1 LGIGDWGL
9 GPIPNPQSPIP
20 NPHIFSKIKIKNINY
35 LSLIIKYNYLF
46 KKQKMNIFKSIF
58 SKPNCE
64 IGINEVPKRRC
75 CYLRD
80 EDYNRIKLPAFY
92 DKETITG
99 EVHITLTSST
109 FDHNGIKIILL
120 GIIESTTESKNTS
133 QFITLQK
140 ELSPP
145 GRLSNQINTFK
156 YSFNNVELSYESY
169 RGIEFNVRYIL
180 RVIISTTLRSLTWE
194 REFGVVRPM
203 TKEILKEN
211 NEPIR
216 MDVGIEDWLH
226 LSFELDRTKYSTKD
240 VITGRVTFKKVS
252 MFLKSMLLQIIRRE
266 KIIGGETDNAIL
278 CRFEI
283 MDGAPI
289 KNEIVPIRF
298 FLSPYELTPTYQ
310 NVNNKFSVQYIINL
324 VLFDAK
330 DKRYFKQHEIVLYRI
345 PRVLS
350 PQLDTDAKKV

>member
-1 LGIGDWGL
+1 
-9 GPIPNPQSPIP
+9 
-20 NPHIFSKIKIKNINY
+20 
-35 LSLIIKYNYLF
+35 
-46 KKQKMNIFKSIF
+46 MNIFNSFF

-64 IGINEVPKRRC
+64 ISIDEVPKRRC

-92 DKETITG
+92 DKDNISG
-99 EVHITLTSST
+99 EVNITLTSKT
-109 FDHNGIKIILL
+109 FDHNGIKIMLL
-120 GIIESTTESKNTS
+120 GIIECVSESKNSS
-133 QFITLQK
+133 QFITLTK

-169 RGIEFNVRYIL
+169 RGIEFNVKYIL
-180 RVIISTTLRSLTWE
+180 RVIISATMRSLTWE
-194 REFGVVRPM
+194 REFGVVQPHS
-203 TKEILKEN
+203 KDVLKEN

-216 MDVGIEDWLH
+216 MDVGIENWLH
-226 LSFELDRTKYSTKD
+226 LTFELDRTKYSTKD

-266 KIIGGETDNAIL
+266 SVIGGYVDNAIL

-298 FLSPYELTPTYQ
+298 FLSPYELTPTYS
-310 NVNNKFSVQYIINL
+310 NVNNKFSVKYIINL

-330 DKRYFKQHEIVLYRI
+330 DKRYFKQHEIILYRI
-345 PRVLS
+345 PRVPPL
-350 PQLDTDAKKV
+350 PQKDKDKK

>member
-1 LGIGDWGL
+1 
-9 GPIPNPQSPIP
+9 
-20 NPHIFSKIKIKNINY
+20 
-35 LSLIIKYNYLF
+35 
-46 KKQKMNIFKSIF
+46 MNIFKSLF
-58 SKPNCE
+58 SKPNCD

-92 DKETITG
+92 DKENISG
-99 EVHITLTSST
+99 EVNITLTSST
-109 FDHNGIKIILL
+109 FVHNGIKIILL

-133 QFITLQK
+133 QFITLEK

-156 YSFNNVELSYESY
+156 YKFNNVELSYESY
-169 RGIEFNVRYIL
+169 RGIEFNVKYIL
-180 RVIISTTLRSLTWE
+180 RVIIATTLRSLTWE

-203 TKEILKEN
+203 TKEILKNN
-211 NEPIR
+211 NEPIK

-298 FLSPYELTPTYQ
+298 FLAPYELTPTYQ

-330 DKRYFKQHEIVLYRI
+330 DKRYFKQHEIILYRI
-345 PRVLS
+345 PRVPS
-350 PQLDTDAKKV
+350 VQQSSEEKSE

>member
-1 LGIGDWGL
+1 
-9 GPIPNPQSPIP
+9 
-20 NPHIFSKIKIKNINY
+20 
-35 LSLIIKYNYLF
+35 
-46 KKQKMNIFKSIF
+46 MNFFKSFF

-64 IGINEVPKRRC
+64 ITINEIPKRRC

-92 DKETITG
+92 DKESVTG
-99 EVHITLTSST
+99 EVNITLTSKT

-120 GIIESTTESKNTS
+120 GMIESISDSKNSS
-133 QFITLQK
+133 QFITLTK
-140 ELSPP
+140 ELCPP
-145 GRLSNQINTFK
+145 GTLSNQINTFK
-156 YSFNNVELSYESY
+156 FAFNNVELSYESY
-169 RGIEFNVRYIL
+169 RGIEFNVKYLL
-180 RVIISTTLRSLTWE
+180 RVIIGTTLRSLTWE
-194 REFGVVRPM
+194 REFGVVCPH
-203 TKEILKEN
+203 TKDVLKDN

-266 KIIGGETDNAIL
+266 TIIGGEVDNAIL

-298 FLSPYELTPTYQ
+298 FLSPYELTPTYK

-330 DKRYFKQHEIVLYRI
+330 DKRYFKQHEIILYRI
-345 PRVLS
+345 PRVPFL
-350 PQLDTDAKKV
+350 PQEDKDKDKDKK

>member
-1 LGIGDWGL
+1 MRVVIG
-9 GPIPNPQSPIP
+9 
-20 NPHIFSKIKIKNINY
+20 
-35 LSLIIKYNYLF
+35 
-46 KKQKMNIFKSIF
+46 
-58 SKPNCE
+58 
-64 IGINEVPKRRC
+64 
-75 CYLRD
+75 
-80 EDYNRIKLPAFY
+80 
-92 DKETITG
+92 
-99 EVHITLTSST
+99 
-109 FDHNGIKIILL
+109 
-120 GIIESTTESKNTS
+120 
-133 QFITLQK
+133 
-140 ELSPP
+140 
-145 GRLSNQINTFK
+145 
-156 YSFNNVELSYESY
+156 
-169 RGIEFNVRYIL
+169 
-180 RVIISTTLRSLTWE
+180 TTLRSLTWE

-203 TKEILKEN
+203 TKDVLKEN
-211 NEPIR
+211 NEPIK

-266 KIIGGETDNAIL
+266 KIIGGEVDNAIL

-330 DKRYFKQHEIVLYRI
+330 DKRYFKQHEIILYRI
-345 PRVLS
+345 PRVPIL
-350 PQLDTDAKKV
+350 PQEEKDKK

>member
-1 LGIGDWGL
+1 
-9 GPIPNPQSPIP
+9 
-20 NPHIFSKIKIKNINY
+20 
-35 LSLIIKYNYLF
+35 
-46 KKQKMNIFKSIF
+46 MNFFKSIF

-64 IGINEVPKRRC
+64 IGIDEVPKRRC

-99 EVHITLTSST
+99 EVNITLSSGT

-140 ELSPP
+140 ELCPP
-145 GRLSNQINTFK
+145 CRLSNQINTFK

-180 RVIISTTLRSLTWE
+180 RVIIATTLRSLTWE

-203 TKEILKEN
+203 TKDILKEN

-226 LSFELDRTKYSTKD
+226 LSFELDRTKYST
-240 VITGRVTFKKVS
+240 
-252 MFLKSMLLQIIRRE
+252 
-266 KIIGGETDNAIL
+266 
-278 CRFEI
+278 
-283 MDGAPI
+283 
-289 KNEIVPIRF
+289 
-298 FLSPYELTPTYQ
+298 
-310 NVNNKFSVQYIINL
+310 
-324 VLFDAK
+324 
-330 DKRYFKQHEIVLYRI
+330 
-345 PRVLS
+345 
-350 PQLDTDAKKV
+350 

>member
-1 LGIGDWGL
+1 
-9 GPIPNPQSPIP
+9 
-20 NPHIFSKIKIKNINY
+20 
-35 LSLIIKYNYLF
+35 
-46 KKQKMNIFKSIF
+46 MNFFKSFF

-64 IGINEVPKRRC
+64 ITINEIPKRRC

-92 DKETITG
+92 DKESVTG
-99 EVHITLTSST
+99 EVNITLTSKT

-120 GIIESTTESKNTS
+120 GMIESISDSKNSS
-133 QFITLQK
+133 QFITLTK
-140 ELSPP
+140 ELCPP
-145 GRLSNQINTFK
+145 GTLSNQINTFK
-156 YSFNNVELSYESY
+156 FAFNNVELSYESY
-169 RGIEFNVRYIL
+169 RGIEFNVKYLL
-180 RVIISTTLRSLTWE
+180 RVIIGTTLRSLTWE
-194 REFGVVRPM
+194 REFGVVCPH
-203 TKEILKEN
+203 TKDVLKDN

-266 KIIGGETDNAIL
+266 TIIGGEVDNAIL

-298 FLSPYELTPTYQ
+298 FLSPYELTPTYK

-330 DKRYFKQHEIVLYRI
+330 DKRYFKQHEIILYRI
-345 PRVLS
+345 PRVPPL
-350 PQLDTDAKKV
+350 PQEDKDKDKK

>member
-1 LGIGDWGL
+1 M
-9 GPIPNPQSPIP
+9 NFF
-20 NPHIFSKIKIKNINY
+20 N
-35 LSLIIKYNYLF
+35 SL
-46 KKQKMNIFKSIF
+46 F

-64 IGINEVPKRRC
+64 ISINEVPKRRC

-92 DKETITG
+92 DKENISG
-99 EVHITLTSST
+99 EVNITLTSKT
-109 FDHNGIKIILL
+109 FDHNGIKIMLL
-120 GIIESTTESKNTS
+120 GIIEGINESKNTS
-133 QFITLQK
+133 QFIELTK

-169 RGIEFNVRYIL
+169 RGIEFNVKYIL
-180 RVIISTTLRSLTWE
+180 RVIISTTIRSLTWE
-194 REFGVVRPM
+194 REFGVIKPYSKDV
-203 TKEILKEN
+203 LNEN
-211 NEPIR
+211 NEPIK
-216 MDVGIEDWLH
+216 MDVGIEKWLH

-266 KIIGGETDNAIL
+266 SIIGGYVDNAIL

-298 FLSPYELTPTYQ
+298 FLSPYELTPTYP
-310 NVNNKFSVQYIINL
+310 NVNNKFSVKYIINL
-324 VLFDAK
+324 VLFDAN
-330 DKRYFKQHEIVLYRI
+330 DKRYFKQHEIILYRI
-345 PRVLS
+345 PRVPPL
-350 PQLDTDAKKV
+350 PQEDEDKK

>member
-1 LGIGDWGL
+1 
-9 GPIPNPQSPIP
+9 
-20 NPHIFSKIKIKNINY
+20 
-35 LSLIIKYNYLF
+35 
-46 KKQKMNIFKSIF
+46 MNIFKSFF

-64 IGINEVPKRRC
+64 IIINEVPKRRC

-99 EVHITLTSST
+99 EVSITLTSKT

-145 GRLSNQINTFK
+145 GTLTNQINTFK

-180 RVIISTTLRSLTWE
+180 RVIISSTLRSLTWE

-203 TKEILKEN
+203 TREVLKNN

-216 MDVGIEDWLH
+216 MDVGIENWLH
-226 LSFELDRTKYSTKD
+226 LTFELDRTKYSTKD

-298 FLSPYELTPTYQ
+298 FLAPYELTPTYQ

-350 PQLDTDAKKV
+350 LPQGSEEKKE

>member
-1 LGIGDWGL
+1 
-9 GPIPNPQSPIP
+9 
-20 NPHIFSKIKIKNINY
+20 
-35 LSLIIKYNYLF
+35 
-46 KKQKMNIFKSIF
+46 MNFFKSFF

-64 IGINEVPKRRC
+64 ITINEIPKRRC

-92 DKETITG
+92 DKESVTG
-99 EVHITLTSST
+99 EVNITLTSKT

-120 GIIESTTESKNTS
+120 GMIQSISDSKNSS
-133 QFITLQK
+133 QFITLTK
-140 ELSPP
+140 ELCPP
-145 GRLSNQINTFK
+145 GTLSNQINTFK
-156 YSFNNVELSYESY
+156 FAFNNVELSYESY
-169 RGIEFNVRYIL
+169 RGIEFNVKYLL
-180 RVIISTTLRSLTWE
+180 RVIIGTTLRSLTWE
-194 REFGVVRPM
+194 REFGVVCPH
-203 TKEILKEN
+203 TKDVLKDN

-266 KIIGGETDNAIL
+266 TIIGGEVDNAIL

-298 FLSPYELTPTYQ
+298 FLSPYELTPTYK

-330 DKRYFKQHEIVLYRI
+330 DKRYFKQHEIILYRI
-345 PRVLS
+345 PRVPFL
-350 PQLDTDAKKV
+350 PQEDKDKDKDKK

>member
-1 LGIGDWGL
+1 
-9 GPIPNPQSPIP
+9 
-20 NPHIFSKIKIKNINY
+20 
-35 LSLIIKYNYLF
+35 
-46 KKQKMNIFKSIF
+46 MNFFKSIF

-64 IGINEVPKRRC
+64 ISINEVPKRRC

-92 DKETITG
+92 DKENITG
-99 EVHITLTSST
+99 EVNITLTSST

-156 YSFNNVELSYESY
+156 YSFKNVDESY
-169 RGIEFNVRYIL
+169 RGIEFNVKYIL
-180 RVIISTTLRSLTWE
+180 RVIIATTLRSLTWE

-203 TKEILKEN
+203 TKEVLKTN

-240 VITGRVTFKKVS
+240 VITGRVTFKKIS

-266 KIIGGETDNAIL
+266 KVIGGETDNAIL

-345 PRVLS
+345 PRVPS
-350 PQLDTDAKKV
+350 VQQSSEEKSE

>member
-1 LGIGDWGL
+1 
-9 GPIPNPQSPIP
+9 
-20 NPHIFSKIKIKNINY
+20 
-35 LSLIIKYNYLF
+35 
-46 KKQKMNIFKSIF
+46 MNFFKSFF

-64 IGINEVPKRRC
+64 ITIDEVPKRRC

-80 EDYNRIKLPAFY
+80 EDYNRIKLPAFV
-92 DKETITG
+92 DKENITG
-99 EVHITLTSST
+99 EVNITLTSKS

-120 GIIESTTESKNTS
+120 GIIESTSDSKNTS
-133 QFITLQK
+133 QFITLTK
-140 ELSPP
+140 ELCPP
-145 GRLSNQINTFK
+145 GTLSNQINTFK
-156 YSFNNVELSYESY
+156 YAFNNVELSYESY
-169 RGIEFNVRYIL
+169 RGIEFNVKYIL
-180 RVIISTTLRSLTWE
+180 RVIIGTTLRSLTWE
-194 REFGVVRPM
+194 REFGVVCPHS
-203 TKEILKEN
+203 KEVLKDN
-211 NEPIR
+211 NEPIK
-216 MDVGIEDWLH
+216 MDVGIENWLH

-266 KIIGGETDNAIL
+266 QIIGGEVDNAIL

-310 NVNNKFSVQYIINL
+310 NVNNKFSVKYIINL

-330 DKRYFKQHEIVLYRI
+330 DKRYFKQHEIILYRI
-345 PRVLS
+345 PRVPYA
-350 PQLDTDAKKV
+350 PQEDKDKDKK